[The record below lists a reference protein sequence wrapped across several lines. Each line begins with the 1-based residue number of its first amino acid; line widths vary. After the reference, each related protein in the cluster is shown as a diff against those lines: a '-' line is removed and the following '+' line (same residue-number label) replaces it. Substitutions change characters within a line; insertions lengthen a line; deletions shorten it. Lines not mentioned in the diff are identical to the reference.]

1 MSGQAP
7 QKLSVLTLFTKGA
20 KRFVETYYPA
30 LESERSSIASY
41 YHVPASIV
49 WNGNP
54 IAGGEE
60 FAAFFASMPAS
71 HFDVQS
77 YDAQPMQ
84 ADGVAGC
91 DFALIV
97 SGSVKYGEAKELRGF
112 SETFVLKP
120 VEIQPTRYLISTQ
133 GFRLVV

>member
-1 MSGQAP
+1 
-7 QKLSVLTLFTKGA
+7 
-20 KRFVETYYPA
+20 
-30 LESERSSIASY
+30 
-41 YHVPASIV
+41 
-49 WNGNP
+49 
-54 IAGGEE
+54 
-60 FAAFFASMPAS
+60 MPAS

-84 ADGVAGC
+84 ADGGACSFV
-91 DFALIV
+91 LVV
-97 SGSVKYGEAKELRGF
+97 SGSVKYGDTKELRGF

>member
-1 MSGQAP
+1 
-7 QKLSVLTLFTKGA
+7 
-20 KRFVETYYPA
+20 
-30 LESERSSIASY
+30 
-41 YHVPASIV
+41 
-49 WNGNP
+49 
-54 IAGGEE
+54 
-60 FAAFFASMPAS
+60 MPAS

-84 ADGVAGC
+84 ADGG

>member
-1 MSGQAP
+1 
-7 QKLSVLTLFTKGA
+7 
-20 KRFVETYYPA
+20 
-30 LESERSSIASY
+30 
-41 YHVPASIV
+41 
-49 WNGNP
+49 
-54 IAGGEE
+54 
-60 FAAFFASMPAS
+60 MPAS

-77 YDAQPMQ
+77 YDAQPMH
-84 ADGVAGC
+84 ADGAGSC

-120 VEIQPTRYLISTQ
+120 VELQPTRYLISTQ